1 MPTPGGTSRKPTI
14 VVTLGKNGNT
24 YEAVG
29 RNVDLIGE
37 KRGNHIRWE
46 FKNTLPETLEVT
58 VRNFS
63 GTSCPV
69 DLAGCAATVQV
80 GPLGRRHI
88 RAKLR
93 STASPGRYTYA
104 VHVHNPQTGLG
115 NDIDPELQIDDMH
128 GFHDLLKSPIMIG
141 GMLAVLAALAWW
153 FFG

>member
-1 MPTPGGTSRKPTI
+1 MPTPGGTSRNNHI
-14 VVTLGKNGNT
+14 VVNLGHNGSA

-29 RNVDLIGE
+29 RNVALIGE

-69 DLAGCAATVQV
+69 DLAGCAATVQI
-80 GPLGRRHI
+80 GPGGRGHI
-88 RAKLR
+88 RAKLKP
-93 STASPGRYTYA
+93 TASPGRYTYA
-104 VHVHNPQTGLG
+104 IHVHNPQTGLG

-128 GFHDLLKSPIMIG
+128 FFHHLIKSPIMIG
-141 GMLAVLAALAWW
+141 GVLAVLAALAWW